1 MSRRVYAIGETVYDI
16 IFQDGAIKAGTPGGS
31 MLNTSVSLG
40 RLGVDVQ
47 FISET
52 GNDELGEL
60 IKRFL
65 EANGVKTGYFSR
77 FKNGQ
82 TPVALAFLDEHQN
95 ARYSFYKN
103 YPEKRMQFTLPDIG
117 SGDIVLFGSFFSIS
131 PAVRTK
137 VVGLLDAAMQAG
149 AIIIYD
155 PNIRSPHKHELPEL
169 MNYINQNFNYADI
182 VRASNE
188 DFRTIFEMDEVE
200 NVFERVNAI
209 SPASLI
215 LTRGADPVTLMTGNH
230 RSEFPVMPLKVVSTV
245 GAGDSFNAGIV
256 HSILEQNIYRGDLH
270 HLGTAAWND
279 IIESGIKLSSNVCR
293 SFGNYYDG

>member
-1 MSRRVYAIGETVYDI
+1 MSRRVFAIGETVYDI

-40 RLGVDVQ
+40 RLGVDVH

-65 EANGVKTGYFSR
+65 EANGVKTGYFSQ

-82 TPVALAFLDEHQN
+82 TPVALAVLDEHQN

-103 YPEKRMQFTLPDIG
+103 YPKQRMQLRLPEIDK
-117 SGDIVLFGSFFSIS
+117 GDVVLFGSFFSIS
-131 PAVRTK
+131 PAVRTT
-137 VVGLLDAAMQAG
+137 VVNLLDAARQAG

-155 PNIRSPHKHELPEL
+155 PNIRSPHKRELPEL

-182 VRASNE
+182 VRASDE
-188 DFRTIFEMDEVE
+188 DMRTIFAIDKVE
-200 NVFERVNAI
+200 TVYERVNE
-209 SPASLI
+209 SGPASLI
-215 LTRGADPVTLMTGNH
+215 LTRGADPVTLMTGSH
-230 RSEFPVMPLKVVSTV
+230 RSEFPVTPLNVVSTV

-256 HSILEQNIYRGDLH
+256 HSILEQHLHRDDLQ
-270 HLGTAAWND
+270 HLDISAWD
-279 IIESGIKLSSNVCR
+279 KIIASGIKLSSNVCM